1 MVFIIVWMYT
11 FWMLSQCF
19 IPMSASYRWML
30 SQCFIP
36 MDLSIIRLY
45 IHPHHYISI
54 VRTIQLNKWFGALL
68 KVYANLPIEAQKLIL
83 RLMEASS
90 VQSNQQE
97 SFLSYGEGLRLGAV
111 KRDDAIVDM

>member
-1 MVFIIVWMYT
+1 M
-11 FWMLSQCF
+11 
-19 IPMSASYRWML
+19 
-30 SQCFIP
+30 
-36 MDLSIIRLY
+36 
-45 IHPHHYISI
+45 
-54 VRTIQLNKWFGALL
+54 NKWFGALL

-90 VQSNQQE
+90 IQSNQQE